1 MEYSAE
7 EVTEVEVTF
16 ILLSLNGSTGA
27 LGSVQCFSIAS
38 VETLIRLHSTSSNRK
53 LKMY

>member
-27 LGSVQCFSIAS
+27 LGSI
-38 VETLIRLHSTSSNRK
+38 
-53 LKMY
+53 